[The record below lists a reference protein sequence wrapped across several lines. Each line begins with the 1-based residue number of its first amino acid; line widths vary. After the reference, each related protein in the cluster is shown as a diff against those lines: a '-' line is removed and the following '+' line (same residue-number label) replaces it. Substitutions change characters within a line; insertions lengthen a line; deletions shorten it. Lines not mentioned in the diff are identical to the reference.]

1 MAGKA
6 SGASKGLAN
15 ASAIMGIIS
24 AGAGLLSGALEVSA
38 NRKQARATLAA
49 LQAEKRY
56 NIGLLKQQ
64 KKDKYWADLM
74 SAWASGT
81 TAGIGTSTYGATM
94 SNQSVLESEI
104 QFQEQQYNTQIA
116 AAEQA
121 SKQRFLGIF

>member
-1 MAGKA
+1 MDPMTGLAIASFGLNFA
-6 SGASKGLAN
+6 SGIS
-15 ASAIMGIIS
+15 SA
-24 AGAGLLSGALEVSA
+24 SA

-49 LQAEKRY
+49 LQAEKQY

-81 TAGIGTSTYGATM
+81 TTGIGTSTYGATM